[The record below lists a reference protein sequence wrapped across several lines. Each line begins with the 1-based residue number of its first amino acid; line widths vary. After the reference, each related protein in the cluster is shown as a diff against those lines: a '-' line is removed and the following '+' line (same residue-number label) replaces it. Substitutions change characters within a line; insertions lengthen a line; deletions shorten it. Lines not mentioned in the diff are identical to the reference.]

1 MKTYDVV
8 LFASIQEIVTVE
20 ARDEDDAAEIALQI
34 VRAGYT
40 PNRDLDWDVEEVNAG
55 DPLDVAE

>member
-8 LFASIQEIVTVE
+8 LFTSIQEIVSVQ
-20 ARDEDDAAEIALQI
+20 ARDEDDAAEIALHI

-40 PNRDLDWDVEEVNAG
+40 KHDQLDWDVEEVNIG
-55 DPLDVAE
+55 DPANVTE

>member
-8 LFASIQEIVTVE
+8 LFTSIQEIVSVQ
-20 ARDEDDAAEIALQI
+20 ARDEDDAAEIALHI

-40 PNRDLDWDVEEVNAG
+40 KHDQLDWDVEEVNIG
-55 DPLDVAE
+55 DPADVTE

>member
-34 VRAGYT
+34 VKVGYT
-40 PNRDLDWDVEEVNAG
+40 PHGQLDWDVEEVNIG

>member
-1 MKTYDVV
+1 MRTFDVV
-8 LFASIQEIVTVE
+8 LFASIQEIVSVE

-40 PNRDLDWDVEEVNAG
+40 PHSQVDWDVEEVNVG
-55 DPLDVAE
+55 DALDVAD

>member
-8 LFASIQEIVTVE
+8 LFAAIQEIVTVE
-20 ARDEDDAAEIALQI
+20 ARDEDDAAEIALHI

-40 PNRDLDWDVEEVNAG
+40 KHDQLDWDVEEVNIG

>member
-1 MKTYDVV
+1 MKTFDVV

-20 ARDEDDAAEIALQI
+20 ARDEDAAADIALHI

-40 PNRDLDWDVEEVNAG
+40 KHDQLDWDVEEVNIG
-55 DPLDVAE
+55 DPANVAE

>member
-1 MKTYDVV
+1 MRTFDVV
-8 LFASIQEIVTVE
+8 LFASLQEIVSVE

-34 VRAGYT
+34 VKAGYT
-40 PNRDLDWDVEEVNAG
+40 PHGQVDWDIEEVNIG

>member
-1 MKTYDVV
+1 MRTFDVV

-34 VRAGYT
+34 VKSGYT
-40 PNRDLDWDVEEVNAG
+40 PHAQVDWDVEEVNIG
-55 DPLDVAE
+55 DPLDVAD

>member
-1 MKTYDVV
+1 MRTYDVV
-8 LFASIQEIVTVE
+8 LFAAIQEIVTVE

-34 VRAGYT
+34 VKAGYT
-40 PNRDLDWDVEEVNAG
+40 KHDQLEWDVDEVNIG